1 MLESYDEAV
10 KIARDD
16 NNQYQY
22 FYYASTETDFNRIFD
37 VIDTTVKFNN
47 EAELK
52 RELLIQKVNELQKLF
67 EVEDLETLQTLEF
80 KVKKKKS
87 KIKKDK
93 VIENE
98 KDSTEV
104 SRDEETNVIV
114 QQENEIKDNKEL
126 V

>member
-1 MLESYDEAV
+1 MKKQMLLY
-10 KIARDD
+10 
-16 NNQYQY
+16 N
-22 FYYASTETDFNRIFD
+22 
-37 VIDTTVKFNN
+37 
-47 EAELK
+47 
-52 RELLIQKVNELQKLF
+52 
-67 EVEDLETLQTLEF
+67 
-80 KVKKKKS
+80 KKS

>member
-1 MLESYDEAV
+1 M
-10 KIARDD
+10 
-16 NNQYQY
+16 
-22 FYYASTETDFNRIFD
+22 
-37 VIDTTVKFNN
+37 
-47 EAELK
+47 
-52 RELLIQKVNELQKLF
+52 KVSG
-67 EVEDLETLQTLEF
+67 
-80 KVKKKKS
+80 KKKKS

>member
-1 MLESYDEAV
+1 M
-10 KIARDD
+10 
-16 NNQYQY
+16 
-22 FYYASTETDFNRIFD
+22 
-37 VIDTTVKFNN
+37 
-47 EAELK
+47 
-52 RELLIQKVNELQKLF
+52 
-67 EVEDLETLQTLEF
+67 EDLETLQTLEF

>member
-1 MLESYDEAV
+1 MAKKIIEISVEEKLRALYDL
-10 KIARDD
+10 
-16 NNQYQY
+16 QY
-22 FYYASTETDFNRIFD
+22 
-37 VIDTTVKFNN
+37 IDSRLD
-47 EAELK
+47 EL
-52 RELLIQKVNELQKLF
+52 RNTRGELPI

-98 KDSTEV
+98 KDRTEV

>member
-1 MLESYDEAV
+1 M
-10 KIARDD
+10 
-16 NNQYQY
+16 
-22 FYYASTETDFNRIFD
+22 
-37 VIDTTVKFNN
+37 
-47 EAELK
+47 
-52 RELLIQKVNELQKLF
+52 
-67 EVEDLETLQTLEF
+67 EDLETLQTLEF

-98 KDSTEV
+98 KDSIEV